1 MGGCTLA
8 QKYMTLLSAASA
20 SAPAIAS
27 SISRSP
33 LRIDARDL
41 TCPPALPPVF
51 CLPSAP
57 PPGGVS
63 SSRLPFCRC
72 LAFHTPVICHSPV
85 PSLRLHSFSS
95 GLSLSQCYSLLICCS
110 FSFPLSIYRYLSLFF
125 SSPPSPSPS
134 PLSPSLRPYSYPFS
148 FPSTSLPLYLSSI
161 LPPSLLPSLPF
172 PPSTF
177 PSLSPLPTLPPSL
190 LSPPLLLSSS
200 APLNSLRP

>member
-20 SAPAIAS
+20 SAPATAS

-125 SSPPSPSPS
+125 LLLLRLRLLLFLL
-134 PLSPSLRPYSYPFS
+134 LSVPIPIPFP
-148 FPSTSLPLYLSSI
+148 FP
-161 LPPSLLPSLPF
+161 LPPSLSISRPSSHLPFFLLSPSHPPPFLPSLPF
-172 PPSTF
+172 PPSLLPF
-177 PSLSPLPTLPPSL
+177 FLLPSSSPLP
-190 LSPPLLLSSS
+190 
-200 APLNSLRP
+200 RH